1 MNKKMMECCIK
12 SWRGNI
18 WKYFLHSLLIAVF
31 AVYLYQLNFP
41 VLVVEREF
49 ATDAGEQFGK
59 SWWNKPSKLKRKLWY
74 KRLQESNEN
83 SVTK

>member
-1 MNKKMMECCIK
+1 MT
-12 SWRGNI
+12 
-18 WKYFLHSLLIAVF
+18 KYFLHSLLIAVF

-59 SWWNKPSKLKRKLWY
+59 S
-74 KRLQESNEN
+74 
-83 SVTK
+83 